1 MKENDNV
8 CPCCRQ
14 KIPESEINHYLFR
27 EQWFAAFNEET
38 SKKGICV
45 EGWDAHRLH
54 VYDEIPPSMRDW
66 GVKNPMP
73 KINHINFTVQLAQR
87 VERLESLLMEK
98 GGAE

>member
-8 CPCCRQ
+8 CPCCGQ

-27 EQWFAAFNEET
+27 EQWFAAFDKEVDKEGISIEGVEE
-38 SKKGICV
+38 
-45 EGWDAHRLH
+45 HRL
-54 VYDEIPPSMRDW
+54 YAYNEIPPSMRDW

-87 VERLESLLMEK
+87 VERLESLLREK
-98 GGAE
+98 GVEI